1 VSTTSVPSL
10 WRLTQLHV
18 EVVGPW
24 AMGGCPTIRR
34 HKMCVPVRLE
44 VDAVFVDALHE
55 AYVPALLVF
64 LPVPCARQQLLRAF
78 VPDALRLGLGLSPE
92 RQKRESD

>member
-1 VSTTSVPSL
+1 MSTTSVPSL
-10 WRLTQLHV
+10 WRLTQLHA
-18 EVVGPW
+18 EVAGPW
-24 AMGGCPTIRR
+24 GGMGGCPTSRR

-64 LPVPCARQQLLRAF
+64 LPVPCASQQLLRAF

-92 RQKRESD
+92 AKARK